1 MCTILHWTPGN
12 EALKFWC
19 YMYIFEGLPWWLF
32 PGKEPT
38 CNAEDA
44 GDVGSIPGSG
54 ISPGGGNSTHFS
66 IPAWEIPWTEEPGGH
81 SPWGRKESD
90 MTDHKYLKRQG
101 LFPREEIQ
109 VITRGN
115 AFL

>member
-19 YMYIFEGLPWWLF
+19 STYIFEGLPRWLN
-32 PGKEPT
+32 GKEPT

-54 ISPGGGNSTHFS
+54 ISPGGGNGYPFQYFCLENSMDGG
-66 IPAWEIPWTEEPGGH
+66 AWWATVH
-81 SPWGRKESD
+81 VTTKSQ
-90 MTDHKYLKRQG
+90 M
-101 LFPREEIQ
+101 
-109 VITRGN
+109 
-115 AFL
+115 

>member
-19 YMYIFEGLPWWLF
+19 STYIFEGLPRWLN
-32 PGKEPT
+32 GKEPT

-81 SPWGRKESD
+81 SPWGRKGSD
-90 MTDHKYLKRQG
+90 MTDHKYLKRQDC
-101 LFPREEIQ
+101 
-109 VITRGN
+109 
-115 AFL
+115 FLERKSK